1 MSQVVA
7 IGRLKKTQRRF
18 AAVLSWG
25 FLIAPCGGYALAVLF
40 GLASWD
46 APENNIAAF
55 DVVALISLLYAL
67 GAAFYFYNYLQ
78 PINDW
83 LMERQ
88 PETETPPWVHER
100 LQKFSYYYWMFHL
113 GYILISPFP
122 YFGIGLFD
130 VSGIESLATPFL
142 FLTLQFAASALLG
155 LPSYLLGLNLLGSMV
170 SFVGLEKVQVS
181 LRHRLL
187 IIVGLVPL
195 LTSAILAQYYWYR
208 TEFVSFET
216 LLVWA
221 GLGAFTF
228 FVATVSIQGMSQSLR
243 PVREILEGSAQTER
257 AEYAKHLKPH
267 SVDEIGSLTQMLG
280 QLFARLDDQDEQ
292 VRAIV
297 DNAAEGII
305 VVDGKC
311 VITTFNRAAE
321 NLFGYDDR
329 EVLGQSLAWLLPS
342 LMDESGCIACELEQ
356 AHEVNGVHNSGRHI
370 DLAVRISQMEISGQ
384 TMYTCL
390 VADISEKKAAAKKA
404 AQAES
409 RYRHL
414 VETAH
419 DLVWSMDLQARW
431 SYLNKAAKSIYGY
444 EPEEMIGRYVRDFQ
458 LDEYS
463 EQDMIAFTEMLKG
476 KELVQHETAHV
487 DVNGTVHYLSFN
499 ARAYRDADG
508 NVLGVSGTAR
518 DITEQKAVE
527 RQLAYQAQHD
537 ALTGLANRR
546 QFQQELE
553 RVVARVARSGAS
565 CALLYIDLDQFK
577 YINDTLGHAAG
588 DRLLIEFSALLKSHL
603 REGDLLS
610 RFGGDEFTVL
620 LYNVDEAAAVKVA
633 DNLRLTVERYR
644 FLEQGN
650 VYNVSCSLGVSLID
664 NTTQSVD
671 ECMAHAD
678 LACHLA
684 KTSGRNRSHLYQPDD
699 HSKAGME
706 ADMGR
711 ASRVKETLENDR
723 MQVVYQP
730 IASVSDGSVQDYE
743 VLVRMRCDDGKIIMP
758 GGFMPAAE
766 RFGLIHSVDRWMV
779 TTAMRKLATLR
790 EAGQQVNF
798 SINLSARAFDD
809 DRLLPL
815 IRELLQ
821 ETQMMAQALTFELT
835 ETAAIGNLSK
845 AVDFITEL
853 KDMGCMFALD
863 DFGSGFS
870 SFTYLKHLPVDKLKI
885 DGAFVQNLAQSSVDQ
900 AMVRSMNQVAHALG
914 KVTIA
919 EFVENE
925 QTLALLQEFGV
936 NYAQGYYIG
945 KPMDDLAG
953 LENNLSAGMM
963 PPAAMVQ

>member
-1 MSQVVA
+1 MSQAVA
-7 IGRLKKTQRRF
+7 IANLKRTQRRF
-18 AAVLSWG
+18 ASVLSWG
-25 FLIAPCGGYALAVLF
+25 FLVAPCGGYALAVLF
-40 GLASWD
+40 GLAFWED
-46 APENNIAAF
+46 PANNIAAF

-67 GAAFYFYNYLQ
+67 SAAAYFYHYLKPVISWLNAA
-78 PINDW
+78 PISS
-83 LMERQ
+83 
-88 PETETPPWVHER
+88 PAPPWVHER
-100 LQKFSYYYWMFHL
+100 LQRFSRTYWMFHL
-113 GYILISPFP
+113 SYVLISPIP

-130 VSGIESLATPFL
+130 VPGIESLAAPFL
-142 FLTLQFAASALLG
+142 FLSLQLAASALLG
-155 LPSYLLGLNLLGSMV
+155 LPSYLLGLNILGSIV
-170 SFVGLEKVQVS
+170 SKVGLEKVQVS
-181 LRHRLL
+181 LRYRLL
-187 IIVGLVPL
+187 IIVGLLPL
-195 LTSAILAQYYWYR
+195 LTSGILAQYYWYR
-208 TEFVSFET
+208 TEYVSFES
-216 LLVWA
+216 LLVWL

-228 FVATVSIQGMSQSLR
+228 FVAAVSIRGMSLSLQ
-243 PVREILEGSAQTER
+243 PVRDMLEGGANTER
-257 AEYAKHLKPH
+257 ADYVKQLTPH
-267 SVDEIGSLTQMLG
+267 SVDEIGYLTQMLG
-280 QLFARLDDQDEQ
+280 RLFATLNDKDEQ
-292 VRAIV
+292 ERAIV

-305 VVDGKC
+305 VCDAQG
-311 VITTFNRAAE
+311 VISTFNQAAE
-321 NLFGYDDR
+321 SLFGYDDK
-329 EVLGQSLAWLLPS
+329 EVKGRSLAWLLPS
-342 LMDESGCIACELEQ
+342 MVSDKGELRFTAQ
-356 AHEVNGVHNSGRHI
+356 QEVTGVHNSGRKV
-370 DLAVRISQMEISGQ
+370 DLSVRMSQMEISGK

-390 VADISEKKAAAKKA
+390 VADISEKKDAAKKA

-431 SYLNKAAKSIYGY
+431 SYLNKAAKTIYGY

-458 LDEYS
+458 LEEYS
-463 EQDMIAFTEMLKG
+463 EQDFAAFKEMLKG
-476 KELVQHETAHV
+476 KELVQYETAHI
-487 DVNGTVHYLSFN
+487 DRHGAVHYLSFN
-499 ARAYRDADG
+499 ASAYYDAEG
-508 NVLGVSGTAR
+508 NLIGVSGTAR
-518 DITEQKAVE
+518 DITEQKSVE

-588 DRLLIEFSALLKSHL
+588 DRLLIEFSTLLKTHL

-650 VYNVSCSLGVSLID
+650 VYNVSCSLGVALID

-699 HSKAGME
+699 QSKAGME
-706 ADMGR
+706 ADMGW

-723 MQVVYQP
+723 MQIVYQP
-730 IASVSDGSVQDYE
+730 IAAISDGTVKDYE
-743 VLVRMRCDDGKIIMP
+743 VLVRMRCDDGKVILP

-779 TTAMRKLATLR
+779 SQAVRKLAKLR
-790 EAGQQVNF
+790 EAGHDVNF
-798 SINLSARAFDD
+798 AINLSARAFDD
-809 DRLLPL
+809 ERLLPL
-815 IRELLQ
+815 IRELLE
-821 ETQMMAQALTFELT
+821 ETQIAADALTFELT

-845 AVDFITEL
+845 AVEFISEL
-853 KDMGCMFALD
+853 KQMGCQFALD

-885 DGAFVQNLAQSSVDQ
+885 DGAFVQNLGQSEVDQ

-914 KVTIA
+914 KTTIA

-925 QTLALLQEFGV
+925 KTLEVLKDIGV
-936 NYAQGYYIG
+936 DFAQGYYIG
-945 KPMDDLAG
+945 KP
-953 LENNLSAGMM
+953 LEQFKADVSLGVM
-963 PPAAMVQ
+963 PPAVMLQ

>member
-1 MSQVVA
+1 MSQAVTV
-7 IGRLKKTQRRF
+7 GRLKKTQRRF
-18 AAVLSWG
+18 AVVLSWG

-40 GLASWD
+40 GLAYWEG
-46 APENNIAAF
+46 PENNIAAF

-67 GAAFYFYNYLQ
+67 GAAFYFFNYLQ
-78 PINDW
+78 PIIDW
-83 LMERQ
+83 LEARQ
-88 PETETPPWVHER
+88 PEEETPNWVYER
-100 LQKFSYYYWMFHL
+100 LQRFSLYYWACHL

-155 LPSYLLGLNLLGSMV
+155 LPSYLLGLNLLGNMV
-170 SFVGLEKVQVS
+170 FHVGLDKVQVS

-187 IIVGLVPL
+187 VIVGLVPL

-208 TEFVSFET
+208 TEYVSFET

-221 GLGAFTF
+221 GLGGFTF
-228 FVATVSIQGMSQSLR
+228 FVAAVSIQGMSQSLK
-243 PVREILEGSAQTER
+243 PVREILEGETFTER
-257 AEYAKHLKPH
+257 GEYAKHLKPH

-280 QLFARLDDQDEQ
+280 RLFARLGDQDEQ

-305 VVDGKC
+305 VVDAKGN
-311 VITTFNRAAE
+311 ITTFNRAAE
-321 NLFGYDDR
+321 SLFGYDDR

-342 LMDESGCIACELEQ
+342 LMNESGIACELEQ
-356 AHEVNGVHNSGRHI
+356 EREVHGVHNSGRRI
-370 DLAVRISQMEISGQ
+370 ELSIRISQMEISGQ

-404 AQAES
+404 EHAES

-487 DVNGTVHYLSFN
+487 DHNGTVHYLSFN

-706 ADMGR
+706 ADMGW

-743 VLVRMRCDDGKIIMP
+743 VLVRMRCDDGKIILP

-779 TTAMRKLATLR
+779 STAIRKLAQLH
-790 EAGQQVNF
+790 EAGKKVNF
-798 SINLSARAFDD
+798 SINLSARAFEDE
-809 DRLLPL
+809 RLLPL
-815 IRELLQ
+815 IRELLS
-821 ETQMMAQALTFELT
+821 ETQVAANALTFELT

-845 AVDFITEL
+845 AVDFIAEL
-853 KDMGCMFALD
+853 KEMGCLFALD

-900 AMVRSMNQVAHALG
+900 AMVKSMNQVAHALG

-925 QTLALLQEFGV
+925 QTLVLLQEFGV
-936 NYAQGYYIG
+936 NYAQGYFIG
-945 KPMDDLAG
+945 KPMDDLLGLDSGLAAG
-953 LENNLSAGMM
+953 VM